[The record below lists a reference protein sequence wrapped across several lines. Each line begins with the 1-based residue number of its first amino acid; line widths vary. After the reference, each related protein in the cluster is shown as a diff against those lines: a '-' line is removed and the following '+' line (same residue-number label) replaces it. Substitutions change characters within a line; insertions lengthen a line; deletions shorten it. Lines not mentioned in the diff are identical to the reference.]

1 MNRLPGI
8 ILAVASE
15 GDISLVDV
23 AVEENTLTAML
34 VETAETAPYLRAGNA
49 VSVLFKET
57 EVSLGKALSGRLSL
71 RNRLQAEVVEML
83 KGELLAEVKLDCG
96 GHRLVSIVTRRAAER
111 LELAVGDRVEALIK
125 ANEVMLG
132 ESANGV

>member
-1 MNRLPGI
+1 VNRLPGI
-8 ILAVASE
+8 ILAVVSE

>member
-1 MNRLPGI
+1 VNRLPGI

-132 ESANGV
+132 ESANDV

>member
-8 ILAVASE
+8 IVAVASE

-23 AVEENTLTAML
+23 AVGEITLTAML
-34 VETAETAPYLRAGNA
+34 VETAESARYLQPGNA
-49 VSVLFKET
+49 VWVFFKET

-71 RNRLQAEVVEML
+71 RNRLEGEVADIR
-83 KGELLAEVKLDCG
+83 KGKLLAEVELNCG
-96 GHRLVSIVTRRAAER
+96 GYRLASIITRRAAER
-111 LELAVGDRVEALIK
+111 LEVAVGDRVEALVK

-132 ESANGV
+132 ERTDGV

>member
-8 ILAVASE
+8 IVAVASE

-23 AVEENTLTAML
+23 AVGENTLTAML
-34 VETAETAPYLRAGNA
+34 VETAESAPYLEAGNA

-57 EVSLGKALSGRLSL
+57 EVSLGKDLSGRLSL
-71 RNRLQAEVVEML
+71 RNRLQGEIADIR
-83 KGELLAEVKLDCG
+83 KGKLLAEVTLDCG
-96 GHRLVSIVTRRAAER
+96 GHRLVSVITRRAAER
-111 LELAVGDRVEALIK
+111 LELAVGDRVDALIK

-132 ESANGV
+132 ERADGL

>member
-1 MNRLPGI
+1 VNRLPGI
-8 ILAVASE
+8 ILAVVSE

-132 ESANGV
+132 ESANDV

>member
-1 MNRLPGI
+1 VNRLPGI

-111 LELAVGDRVEALIK
+111 LELAVVDRVEALIK

>member
-132 ESANGV
+132 ESANDV

>member
-1 MNRLPGI
+1 MPGI

-132 ESANGV
+132 ESANDV

>member
-1 MNRLPGI
+1 VNRLPGI

-15 GDISLVDV
+15 GDTSLVDV
-23 AVEENTLTAML
+23 AVGENTLTAML
-34 VETAETAPYLRAGNA
+34 VETAETGPYLRAGNA
-49 VSVLFKET
+49 ASVLFKET

-71 RNRLQAEVVEML
+71 RNRLQAEVVEMH

-111 LELAVGDRVEALIK
+111 LELAVVDRVEALIK

>member
-1 MNRLPGI
+1 VNRLPGI